1 MFGKK
6 IVKTAI
12 VSEDSRKS
20 AASAVARGAVGAA
33 LIPGVG
39 ILAGLSAKNKKTTT
53 FVIEYSNGSRTTK
66 TVKTNSSEFKQ
77 YCKYL
82 QM

>member
-6 IVKTAI
+6 IVKTMI
-12 VSEDSRKS
+12 VAEDSRKS
-20 AASAVARGAVGAA
+20 VTSAVARGAVGSI
-33 LIPGVG
+33 LVPGVG
-39 ILAGLSAKNKKTTT
+39 VLAGLSAKNKKTTT
-53 FVIEYSNGSRTTK
+53 FLIEYSDGSRETK

-77 YCKYL
+77 YCKYI

>member
-6 IVKTAI
+6 IIKTAI

-20 AASAVARGAVGAA
+20 AVSAVTRGAVGAA
-33 LIPGVG
+33 LTGGIGV
-39 ILAGLSAKNKKTTT
+39 LAGLSAKNKKTTT
-53 FVIEYSNGSRTTK
+53 FLIEYSDGSRATK